1 MAGVIL
7 AVAATSSV
15 TASAFGQV
23 YRARRCL
30 CSGTV
35 ITVCQMATLRDFLAD
50 SREAL
55 RQMIRDIKDGRA
67 DHLF

>member
-1 MAGVIL
+1 M
-7 AVAATSSV
+7 
-15 TASAFGQV
+15 
-23 YRARRCL
+23 

-35 ITVCQMATLRDFLAD
+35 ITVRPMATLRDFLAD

-67 DHLF
+67 GHLFRHRRPGTVIMCRGSGL

>member
-1 MAGVIL
+1 M
-7 AVAATSSV
+7 
-15 TASAFGQV
+15 
-23 YRARRCL
+23 